1 MARWKARGRLYI
13 RRNWTFL
20 LSPTV
25 ETLWAEIGRSQRFS
39 NGGGSLWAQIS
50 FRCPPTTA
58 GIRVIALSC
67 GIKIFAVRR
76 LVLSQYTRVTNGR
89 TDRITTPKIA
99 LAYARA
105 VKSSL
110 VYTAPNQELK
120 PMSRVEQRPV
130 ICSSPPVQ
138 IALVV
143 LLILMLTM
151 FWLKKIMVITQ
162 RVVRGTHYTTMINQ
176 HQLFASQP
184 HKIQGGYV

>member
-1 MARWKARGRLYI
+1 MSGNRTKSAFFEWG
-13 RRNWTFL
+13 WVT
-20 LSPTV
+20 LSADFREKGALPTNHC
-25 ETLWAEIGRSQRFS
+25 WYQSS
-39 NGGGSLWAQIS
+39 
-50 FRCPPTTA
+50 
-58 GIRVIALSC
+58 RVIALSC

-99 LAYARA
+99 LAYARV